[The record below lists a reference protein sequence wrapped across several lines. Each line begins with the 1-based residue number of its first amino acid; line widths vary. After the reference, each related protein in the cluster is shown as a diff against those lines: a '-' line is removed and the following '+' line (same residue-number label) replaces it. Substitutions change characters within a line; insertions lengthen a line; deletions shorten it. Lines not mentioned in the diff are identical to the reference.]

1 MFSPS
6 RPSCASSKPRVAEA
20 VSNTS
25 PLLYLHRIQA
35 LHLLPALFKEIWTP
49 GAVVQELRIGNEK
62 GHNVPE
68 VSTYPWLRVVEP
80 RSVPS
85 KWLASDLG
93 PGELAALALALE
105 NPGKIVL
112 LDDALARRVAE
123 AAGLFVWGTLRV
135 LLEGKSHGL
144 IGEIAPSVDRLSQAG
159 MRISPSIRQRVL
171 ALAGET

>member
-1 MFSPS
+1 
-6 RPSCASSKPRVAEA
+6 VAEA

-25 PLLYLHRIQA
+25 PLLYLYRVQA
-35 LHLLPALFKEIWTP
+35 LHLLQALFEEVWTP
-49 GAVVQELRIGNEK
+49 SAVVRELSVGSEK
-62 GHNVPE
+62 GHDVPE
-68 VSTYPWLRVVEP
+68 VSTYGWLRVVDP
-80 RSVPS
+80 RSIPS

-123 AAGLFVWGTLRV
+123 AAGLTVWGTLRV
-135 LLEGKSHGL
+135 LLEGKSGGL
-144 IGEIAPSVDRLSQAG
+144 IGTIAPLVERLSGAG

>member
-1 MFSPS
+1 MSS
-6 RPSCASSKPRVAEA
+6 RSSPSCASWKPRVAEA

-25 PLLYLHRIQA
+25 PLLYLYRIQA
-35 LHLLPALFKEIWTP
+35 ISLLPALFEQVWTP
-49 GAVVQELRIGNEK
+49 DAVVQELRVGAER
-62 GHNVPE
+62 GHDVPDA
-68 VSTYPWLRVVEP
+68 STYPWLRIVSP

-85 KWLASDLG
+85 EWLSTDLG

-123 AAGLFVWGTLRV
+123 AAGLTVWGTLRI

-144 IGEIAPSVDRLSQAG
+144 LESIAPSVDRLSQAG
-159 MRISPSIRQRVL
+159 MRISSSIRQRVL
-171 ALAGET
+171 ALADEI

>member
-1 MFSPS
+1 
-6 RPSCASSKPRVAEA
+6 VAEA

-25 PLLYLHRIQA
+25 PLLYLYRIQA
-35 LHLLPALFKEIWTP
+35 LHLLPALFDEVWTP
-49 GAVVQELRIGNEK
+49 GAVVRELRVGNEN
-62 GHNVPE
+62 GHDVPE
-68 VSTYPWLRVVEP
+68 ASAYGWLRIIDP

-85 KWLASDLG
+85 EWLSSDLG

-123 AAGLFVWGTLRV
+123 AAGLTVWGTLRV
-135 LLEGKSHGL
+135 LLEGKSLGL
-144 IGEIAPSVDRLSQAG
+144 IKAIAPSVNKLSEAG

>member
-1 MFSPS
+1 M
-6 RPSCASSKPRVAEA
+6 AEA

-25 PLLYLHRIQA
+25 PLLYLYRVQA
-35 LHLLPALFKEIWTP
+35 LHLLQALFEEVWTP
-49 GAVVQELRIGNEK
+49 SAVVRELSVGSEK
-62 GHNVPE
+62 GHDVPE
-68 VSTYPWLRVVEP
+68 VSTYGWLRVVDP
-80 RSVPS
+80 RSIPS

-123 AAGLFVWGTLRV
+123 AAGLTVWGTLRV
-135 LLEGKSHGL
+135 LLEGKSGGL
-144 IGEIAPSVDRLSQAG
+144 IGTIAPLVERLSGAG